1 MSAFFQGHQEI
12 GIDLSRTGKVLQ
24 KPKNSKRNPRGKFIL
39 DKSPH
44 RQQLH
49 MPLMKDMF
57 SAFIWENINAWNI
70 GISIVKD
77 WAIYSAL
84 NPLPLI
90 ARKW

>member
-24 KPKNSKRNPRGKFIL
+24 KPKNSKRNPRGKFIP

-57 SAFIWENINAWNI
+57 SAFIWENINA
-70 GISIVKD
+70 
-77 WAIYSAL
+77 
-84 NPLPLI
+84 
-90 ARKW
+90 